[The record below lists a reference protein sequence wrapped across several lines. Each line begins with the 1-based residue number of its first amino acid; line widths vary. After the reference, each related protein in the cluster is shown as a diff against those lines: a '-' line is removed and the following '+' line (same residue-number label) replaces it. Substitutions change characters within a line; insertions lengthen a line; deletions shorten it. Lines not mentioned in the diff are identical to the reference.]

1 VPGELP
7 PVFAGVFIVILFET
21 GEEYAFFD
29 AWFDDG
35 DR

>member
-1 VPGELP
+1 
-7 PVFAGVFIVILFET
+7 VFAGVFIAILFET
-21 GEEYAFFD
+21 EEYAFFD